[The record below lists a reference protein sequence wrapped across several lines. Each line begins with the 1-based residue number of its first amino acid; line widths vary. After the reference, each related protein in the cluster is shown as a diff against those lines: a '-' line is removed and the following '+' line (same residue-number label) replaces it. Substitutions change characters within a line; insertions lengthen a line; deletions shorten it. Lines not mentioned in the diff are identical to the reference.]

1 MVLLLVYVALIA
13 AGTFSAYLL
22 GLVIERNVPS
32 ASLVAFLVMYLAVLW
47 MSWILAVRITAPKT
61 ERRVG

>member
-1 MVLLLVYVALIA
+1 MLLVLVYVALIA

-22 GLVIERNVPS
+22 GLVIERNAPS

-47 MSWILAVRITAPKT
+47 VSWILAVRITAPKKS
-61 ERRVG
+61 GA